1 MCRRYRQRPSE
12 VVGMTGALA
21 LDFDL
26 AMAAVHRMEDES
38 KASELAQSNPLLA
51 MMLMTAM

>member
-12 VVGMTGALA
+12 TIGLTGVVA

-26 AMAAVHRMEDES
+26 AMAAVHHMEEQTR
-38 KASELAQSNPLLA
+38 AAELADMNPLAAVA
-51 MMLMTAM
+51 MMFA